1 MFEWQDQ
8 YLTSE
13 PSEPVRWALSCA
25 IDLATREQN
34 KTERGLSS
42 TQNCI
47 RIDSYSLADSVRCF
61 GQQL

>member
-42 TQNCI
+42 TQTCM